1 LDAARDALGTVD
13 LESVTDAATILG
25 LLRANLK
32 QFGEFDHSEMVAFN
46 NASKYLV
53 QAIGIA

>member
-1 LDAARDALGTVD
+1 LYAARDALGTVD
-13 LESVTDAATILG
+13 LESVTDAATILD
-25 LLRANLK
+25 LLRAHVK

-53 QAIGIA
+53 QAISIA